1 MQEAKHT
8 LVYSV
13 TAVATV
19 AIITVVVVSFRK
31 LKNFAFREA
40 ILLSSSPCSVGHL
53 SGGFCASKFGI
64 NALET
69 LFVKLLARAVI
80 VVRFLDLAVN
90 SFPMIDSS
98 AS

>member
-40 ILLSSSPCSVGHL
+40 ILLSSLPCSVGH
-53 SGGFCASKFGI
+53 
-64 NALET
+64 
-69 LFVKLLARAVI
+69 
-80 VVRFLDLAVN
+80 
-90 SFPMIDSS
+90 
-98 AS
+98 